1 MKIKQT
7 IDKIPGGMMLIPL
20 FLGALIHTLW
30 GEAGEYFGSF
40 TKGLMTG
47 TVPILAVWF
56 FCMGASI
63 DVRATGTVLRKSGT
77 LVLTK
82 IAVAWVVALIAMQFL
97 PVGGIEKGIF
107 AGLSVLALISAMD
120 MTNGGLYASIMQQY
134 GTKEE
139 AGAFVLMSL
148 ESGPLMTM
156 IILGSTGMAVFE
168 PHTFVGAVLPF
179 LVGFALGNIDHDLRA
194 YFGKATQTLI
204 PFFGFA
210 LGSSIDLTVIWQTG
224 LLGIMLGLTVIVVT
238 GIPLML
244 ADRFI
249 GGGNG
254 TAGLAAS
261 STAGAAVAN
270 PMIVATMKP
279 EFMPAAEAATA
290 LVAASIIVTSI
301 LVPILTAYWSGYVA
315 RKKGIRPG
323 IAPAAGAISAPP
335 SSASDKPKTV

>member
-1 MKIKQT
+1 MKIKKT

-30 GEAGEYFGSF
+30 GGAGEYFGSF
-40 TKGLMTG
+40 TKGMMTG

-97 PVGGIEKGIF
+97 PVGGIEKGFF

-156 IILGSTGMAVFE
+156 VILGSTGMAVFE
-168 PHTFVGAVLPF
+168 PHTFIGAVLPF
-179 LVGFALGNIDHDLRA
+179 LVGFALGNLDHDLRA

-210 LGSSIDLTVIWQTG
+210 LGSSIDLTVIWKTG
-224 LLGIMLGLTVIVVT
+224 LLGILLGVTVIIVT

-249 GGGNG
+249 GGGSG

-301 LVPILTAYWSGYVA
+301 LVPILTAYWADHVA
-315 RKKGIRPG
+315 KKKGLRPG
-323 IAPAAGAISAPP
+323 AGTGPSGPIASAA
-335 SSASDKPKTV
+335 DKPA